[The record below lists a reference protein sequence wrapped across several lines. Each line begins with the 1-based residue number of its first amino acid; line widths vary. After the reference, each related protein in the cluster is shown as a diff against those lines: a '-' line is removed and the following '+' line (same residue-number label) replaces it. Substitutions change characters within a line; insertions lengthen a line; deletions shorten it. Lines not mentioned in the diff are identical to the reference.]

1 MGKCLRLAAG
11 LSCLGGLIL
20 GAVFLKATGP
30 LWPSVPTGAVHKT
43 VLSEERKRE
52 EQVIAVKNPVLSEQ
66 LQRVE
71 QLRQGE
77 EAIQRYKQVKLQVA
91 EEVSAGHL
99 SLAEALEAF
108 RELEGQRLANLT
120 KQHVLKEWKMSEDEW
135 LGQGVLDYVQ
145 QVLADR
151 PDEAAAVITRLEK
164 ELQELLAS
172 RKKRPAAPV
181 AKPIEWSR

>member
-1 MGKCLRLAAG
+1 MFLRLMAG
-11 LSCLGGLIL
+11 LSCLGVLIL
-20 GAVFLKATGP
+20 GAVFLYSTGS
-30 LWPSVPTGAVHKT
+30 LWPSVPTGAAPKT

-52 EQVIAVKNPVLSEQ
+52 EQVIAVKNPVLPEQ

-77 EAIQRYKQVKLQVA
+77 KAIQRFKQAKLQVA
-91 EEVSAGHL
+91 EEVIAGHL

-108 RELEGQRLANLT
+108 RELEGQRLSNIT

-145 QVLADR
+145 QVLVDR
-151 PDEAAAVITRLEK
+151 PDEAAAVMARLK
-164 ELQELLAS
+164 KQFQELLAE

-181 AKPIEWSR
+181 EKPIEPSR